1 MPSLFRAF
9 ESGVKLIFAVVSGVL
24 LIATSIFMIGL
35 LLLLGAQIYKKQ
47 MYVILGIIVSLNQTL
62 AGKNDTIRT
71 THAIA

>member
-1 MPSLFRAF
+1 
-9 ESGVKLIFAVVSGVL
+9 
-24 LIATSIFMIGL
+24 MIGL